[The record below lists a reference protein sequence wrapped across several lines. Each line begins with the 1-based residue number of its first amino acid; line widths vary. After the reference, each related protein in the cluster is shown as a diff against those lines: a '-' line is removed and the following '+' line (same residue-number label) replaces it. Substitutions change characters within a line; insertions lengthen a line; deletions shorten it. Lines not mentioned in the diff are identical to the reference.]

1 MAVEEI
7 EKLKEGRQ
15 KNIEITFQDTGMA
28 KAFAAEFPKAVY
40 QDGSRTVT
48 ARVGRNL
55 DSFIKKAGEYTITD
69 LDVRTQSL
77 EEFFMHFYGEGAD
90 K

>member
-15 KNIEITFQDTGMA
+15 KNIEITFKDAFMA
-28 KAFAAEFPKAVY
+28 EAFAAEFPKAAY
-40 QDGSRTVT
+40 QAGSRTVT
-48 ARVGRNL
+48 AKVGKNL
-55 DSFIKKAGEYTITD
+55 DTFIKKAGEYTITD

-77 EEFFMHFYGEGAD
+77 EEFFMHFYGEGAE

>member
-1 MAVEEI
+1 M
-7 EKLKEGRQ
+7 
-15 KNIEITFQDTGMA
+15 
-28 KAFAAEFPKAVY
+28 
-40 QDGSRTVT
+40 T

-55 DSFIKKAGEYTITD
+55 DSFVKKAGEYTIVD

-90 K
+90 R